1 MGQLSDENWVSC
13 NNNKNLPKMEV
24 TSKGN
29 LATTYTSR
37 KVLVQTK
44 NDDMFVAECIQR
56 IYANKQLPDDIKWY
70 SYGTGGRRMRVMSK
84 VVSWME
90 LPEKYKGEQ

>member
-1 MGQLSDENWVSC
+1 MGQLSNENWVSC

-29 LATTYTSR
+29 LATIYTSR

-44 NDDMFVAECIQR
+44 KDDMFVAECMQR
-56 IYANKQLPDDIKWY
+56 IHTKKQFPDEVYWY
-70 SYGTGGRRMRVMSK
+70 SYGTGGRRMRVMSQ
-84 VVSWME
+84 VVAWME
-90 LPEKYKGEQ
+90 LPEKYKGE